1 MGKKHKKTPPALKKA
16 AENKRYVSAVHGNK
30 IYYTKEFYRAMYDAV
45 HNGKGA
51 VDAYAS
57 LGFDVRELG
66 EDRAFAAARRAE
78 QMSETGFAK
87 MTDFDGTRA
96 RSEYGKLTPDEEIA
110 YYKARNLYLEMLIKL
125 EKKNNSNWR
134 PDVSCHRSR
143 KRRRTVFDGI
153 SGLWIA
159 ERGR

>member
-1 MGKKHKKTPPALKKA
+1 MGKKPKKTPPALKKA

-66 EDRAFAAARRAE
+66 EDRAFAAARTLMAREREANME
-78 QMSETGFAK
+78 SLRRMRRSHIIKQ
-87 MTDFDGTRA
+87 GTCTLRCSSNW
-96 RSEYGKLTPDEEIA
+96 R
-110 YYKARNLYLEMLIKL
+110 
-125 EKKNNSNWR
+125 KKNNSNWR
-134 PDVSCHRSR
+134 PDVSCHRPR

-159 ERGR
+159 ERER

>member
-1 MGKKHKKTPPALKKA
+1 MP

-66 EDRAFAAARRAE
+66 EDRAFAAHGAQSRCQKQDLRR
-78 QMSETGFAK
+78 
-87 MTDFDGTRA
+87 
-96 RSEYGKLTPDEEIA
+96 
-110 YYKARNLYLEMLIKL
+110 
-125 EKKNNSNWR
+125 
-134 PDVSCHRSR
+134 
-143 KRRRTVFDGI
+143 
-153 SGLWIA
+153 
-159 ERGR
+159 

>member
-1 MGKKHKKTPPALKKA
+1 
-16 AENKRYVSAVHGNK
+16 
-30 IYYTKEFYRAMYDAV
+30 MYDAV

-87 MTDFDGTRA
+87 MTDFDGTRP
-96 RSEYGKLTPDEEIA
+96 RSAYGKLTPDEEIA

-125 EKKNNSNWR
+125 EKK
-134 PDVSCHRSR
+134 
-143 KRRRTVFDGI
+143 KQFELEARRIMSQAPKTKKNGF
-153 SGLWIA
+153 
-159 ERGR
+159 

>member
-16 AENKRYVSAVHGNK
+16 AENKRYVSAVHGDK

-78 QMSETGFAK
+78 QMSETGSLRRMRRSHIIK
-87 MTDFDGTRA
+87 QGTCTSRCSSNW
-96 RSEYGKLTPDEEIA
+96 R
-110 YYKARNLYLEMLIKL
+110 
-125 EKKNNSNWR
+125 KKNNSNWR

>member
-16 AENKRYVSAVHGNK
+16 AENKRYVSAVHGDK

-66 EDRAFAAARRAE
+66 EDRAFAAARRARA
-78 QMSETGFAK
+78 AK
-87 MTDFDGTRA
+87 RGAARA
-96 RSEYGKLTPDEEIA
+96 DSP
-110 YYKARNLYLEMLIKL
+110 ARTA
-125 EKKNNSNWR
+125 
-134 PDVSCHRSR
+134 
-143 KRRRTVFDGI
+143 RRRAASV
-153 SGLWIA
+153 
-159 ERGR
+159 R

>member
-96 RSEYGKLTPDEEIA
+96 RSEYGKLTPDEEMA

-125 EKKNNSNWR
+125 EKK
-134 PDVSCHRSR
+134 
-143 KRRRTVFDGI
+143 KQFELEARRIMSQAPKTKKNGF
-153 SGLWIA
+153 
-159 ERGR
+159 

>member
-16 AENKRYVSAVHGNK
+16 AENKRYVSAVHGDK

-45 HNGKGA
+45 HSGKGA

-87 MTDFDGTRA
+87 IVGRHI
-96 RSEYGKLTPDEEIA
+96 L
-110 YYKARNLYLEMLIKL
+110 LQ
-125 EKKNNSNWR
+125 KKCSL
-134 PDVSCHRSR
+134 
-143 KRRRTVFDGI
+143 F
-153 SGLWIA
+153 
-159 ERGR
+159 

>member
-16 AENKRYVSAVHGNK
+16 AENKRYVSAVHGDK

-45 HNGKGA
+45 HSGKGA

-96 RSEYGKLTPDEEIA
+96 RSEYGKLRRMRRSHI
-110 YYKARNLYLEMLIKL
+110 IKQGTCTL
-125 EKKNNSNWR
+125 RCSSNWRKKNNSNWR
-134 PDVSCHRSR
+134 PDVSCHRPR

>member
-87 MTDFDGTRA
+87 MTDLMA
-96 RSEYGKLTPDEEIA
+96 R
-110 YYKARNLYLEMLIKL
+110 
-125 EKKNNSNWR
+125 
-134 PDVSCHRSR
+134 
-143 KRRRTVFDGI
+143 
-153 SGLWIA
+153 
-159 ERGR
+159 EREAHMESYAGRGDRILQSKEPVP